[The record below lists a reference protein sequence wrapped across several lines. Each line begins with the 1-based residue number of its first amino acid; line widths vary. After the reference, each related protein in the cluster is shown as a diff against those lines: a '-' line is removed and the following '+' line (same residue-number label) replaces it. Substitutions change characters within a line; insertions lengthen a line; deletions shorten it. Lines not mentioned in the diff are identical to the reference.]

1 MIRYVLR
8 RLILLIP
15 VIICVS
21 FIVYAL
27 VDLAPGSVIDAM
39 ITEGMTDADIEE
51 LRIRHNLHRPMIY
64 RYGLYMLNLIQGD
77 LGVSD
82 ITGLS
87 VWNLFMSRLPNTLI
101 LALGSLIIGVTI
113 SIPMGVFA
121 ARRSGKFADTA
132 TTTFTMIGVSMPMFW
147 MGLLLIMLF
156 SYHLGWF
163 PASGNRHGFS
173 SIVLPSLCGGL
184 MMMASSMRQTRSS
197 MLDVLK
203 SDYLRTARAKGVPE
217 GIVVRKH
224 ALNNALI
231 PIITTVGGSLAF
243 QLGGAV
249 VIEQVFAW
257 PGIGRLTVE
266 AVSSRDVTLTL
277 GAVIM
282 STIIYVLVLLIVDLV
297 YAFVDPRI
305 KAQYIGRSR
314 KKKPSTIKKV
324 PSPAVAAISA
334 ADIQDMPVLVNEDMA
349 ETYESDTA
357 AEAAQC
363 DHEKL
368 IYRADG
374 FQAVERKGDTINEA
388 AHAKGAKT
396 PESAPCNNVAEPGII
411 KAPELYEN
419 VKDKYKKRS
428 QLADIWHMI
437 IRSRSA
443 VTGMVLLGLVLA
455 ALIGSLFITW
465 ESVIQ
470 IDMQNRL
477 APVSW
482 QFPFGTD
489 SFGRNM
495 FLRVIYGTRYSVT
508 IAFGASVVA
517 AIVGIFLG
525 AIAGY
530 FGKAADEIIMRFSD
544 ILASIPGILLGMVIM
559 ITIGTSL
566 QNLIFA
572 VGVNAVPG
580 FIRMTR
586 ASILTVRD
594 NEYVEAA
601 RAMGLPNKHIIF
613 RQVLPN
619 GLSPIIVTFT
629 LNLGMSIIIASSLSF
644 LGFGIPAPTPEWG
657 VLIAGAREVSRGN
670 PHLMLFPGLF
680 IMLTVLSFNLLG
692 DGLRDALDPKLKK

>member
-1 MIRYVLR
+1 MIRYVLKR
-8 RLILLIP
+8 ILLLIP

-21 FIVYAL
+21 FIVFAL
-27 VDLAPGSVIDAM
+27 VDLAPGTIVDQM
-39 ITEGMTDADIEE
+39 ITEGMTEQDIEE

-64 RYGLYMLNLIQGD
+64 RYGLYMLNLLQGD

-87 VWNLFMSRLPNTLI
+87 VWSLFMSRLPNTLI
-101 LALGSLIIGVTI
+101 LALGSLVIGVSI
-113 SIPMGVFA
+113 SIPMGIFA
-121 ARRSGKFADTA
+121 ARRSGKLADAA
-132 TTTFTMIGVSMPMFW
+132 TTTFTMIGVSMPTFW
-147 MGLLLIMLF
+147 MGILLLMLF
-156 SYHLGWF
+156 SYHLSWF
-163 PASGNRHGFS
+163 PASGNRHGFAS
-173 SIVLPSLCGGL
+173 LVLPSLCGGL
-184 MMMASSMRQTRSS
+184 MMMASGMRQTRSS

-217 GIVVRKH
+217 PVVVKKH
-224 ALNNALI
+224 ALGNALI
-231 PIITTVGGSLAF
+231 PIITTLGGSLAF

-257 PGIGRLTVE
+257 PGIGRLTIE

-282 STIIYVLVLLIVDLV
+282 STIIYVLVLLLVDLI

-305 KAQYIGRSR
+305 KAQYVSQSKRKMGR
-314 KKKPSTIKKV
+314 KTALVPAAPAISTAVTAETAADIPVLETEMILTASAAEDKL
-324 PSPAVAAISA
+324 PAEAAFETQADIEADISA
-334 ADIQDMPVLVNEDMA
+334 AELHD
-349 ETYESDTA
+349 
-357 AEAAQC
+357 
-363 DHEKL
+363 
-368 IYRADG
+368 RA
-374 FQAVERKGDTINEA
+374 
-388 AHAKGAKT
+388 
-396 PESAPCNNVAEPGII
+396 VAELEAKHDSEQDNSSNSIYDSVL
-411 KAPELYEN
+411 ER
-419 VKDKYKKRS
+419 YKKRS
-428 QLADIWHMI
+428 QFADIWHRLI
-437 IRSRSA
+437 QSKSA
-443 VTGMVLLGLVLA
+443 IAGMVLLGLVLIA
-455 ALIGSLFITW
+455 FVTSFFISW
-465 ESVIQ
+465 EAVVQ

-477 APVSW
+477 ESPSL

-489 SFGRNM
+489 GFGRNL

-508 IAFGASVVA
+508 IAFGASAVA
-517 AIVGIFLG
+517 ALIGIFLG

-530 FGKAADEIIMRFSD
+530 FGKAADEVIMRFSD

-559 ITIGTSL
+559 ITIGTNM

-586 ASILTVRD
+586 ASILTVKD
-594 NEYVEAA
+594 QEFVEAA
-601 RAMGLPNKHIIF
+601 RAQGLPNRHIIF
-613 RQVLPN
+613 KQVLPN

-657 VLIAGAREVSRGN
+657 VLIAGAREVARGN